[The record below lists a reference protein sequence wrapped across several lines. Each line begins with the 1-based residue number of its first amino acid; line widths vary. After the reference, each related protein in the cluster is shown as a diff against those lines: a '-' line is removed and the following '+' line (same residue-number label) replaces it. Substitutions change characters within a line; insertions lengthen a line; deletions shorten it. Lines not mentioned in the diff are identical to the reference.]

1 MLDINTEHTKS
12 HGDLTLNITPLLDVM
27 LLLLIFFLLASVF
40 IQPTLSVDLPQAS
53 HSVQDFRHHKQ
64 ITIVV
69 TATGDILVNNIAVPL
84 PQFQDHLTTA
94 VTQNPDLPILV
105 RADKQSKFEHFIA
118 VMDAVKGAGAAE
130 LIIETKPLGER
141 QDERR

>member
-1 MLDINTEHTKS
+1 MLDINTEHNKS
-12 HGDLTLNITPLLDVM
+12 RGDLPLNMTPLLDVI

-69 TATGDILVNNIAVPL
+69 TATGDILVNNISVPL
-84 PQFQDHLTTA
+84 RQLQDHLTTA
-94 VTQNPDLPILV
+94 VAQNPDLPLLV

-130 LIIETKPLGER
+130 LIIETNPSGEAG
-141 QDERR
+141 